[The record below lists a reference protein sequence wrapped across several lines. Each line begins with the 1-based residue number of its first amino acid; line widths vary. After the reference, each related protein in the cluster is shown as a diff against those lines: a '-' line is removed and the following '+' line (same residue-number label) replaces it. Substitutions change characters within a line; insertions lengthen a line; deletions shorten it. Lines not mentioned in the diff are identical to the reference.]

1 MDDAA
6 RGGDRDE
13 TTMDGHK
20 KTCNRDE

>member
-13 TTMDGHK
+13 TTMDTK
-20 KTCNRDE
+20 KTCNRNE